1 MFERTILIVTFK
13 SNVLKELWTSGDVTL
28 LPSTYVYD
36 VIEILDLLDASETIT
51 DLELLGGFKIDEYQ
65 PSNWAV
71 TVTVN
76 SVEPI
81 GSVTCYYKQSK
92 AYDVDLNEY
101 D

>member
-1 MFERTILIVTFK
+1 LIVTIK
-13 SNVLKELWTSGDVTL
+13 SNVLKKLWITGDVTL

-65 PSNWAV
+65 PSTWAV
-71 TVTVN
+71 SVTVN

>member
-1 MFERTILIVTFK
+1 MILSFK
-13 SNVLKELWTSGDVTL
+13 SEALKALWTTGDVTL
-28 LPSTYVYD
+28 LPPTYVYD
-36 VIEILDLLDASETIT
+36 VIEILDLLDSAEAIT
-51 DLELLGGFKIDEYQ
+51 DIELLGGFKIAEYK
-65 PSNWAV
+65 PENWSV

-81 GSVTCYYKQSK
+81 GSITCFYKQSK

>member
-1 MFERTILIVTFK
+1 LIVTFK
-13 SNVLKELWTSGDVTL
+13 SNVLKKLWITGDVTL

-65 PSNWAV
+65 PSTWAV

-92 AYDVDLNEY
+92 AYDMDLNEY

>member
-1 MFERTILIVTFK
+1 MIVTFK
-13 SNVLKELWTSGDVTL
+13 SNVLKKLWITGDVTL

-65 PSNWAV
+65 PSTWAV

-92 AYDVDLNEY
+92 AYDMDLNEY

>member
-1 MFERTILIVTFK
+1 VFERTILIVTFK